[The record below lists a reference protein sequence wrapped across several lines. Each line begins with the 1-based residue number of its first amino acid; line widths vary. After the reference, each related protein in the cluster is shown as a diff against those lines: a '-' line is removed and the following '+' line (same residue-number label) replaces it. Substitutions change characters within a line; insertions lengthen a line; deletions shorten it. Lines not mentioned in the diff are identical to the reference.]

1 MIKLQKMD
9 RWLQKFHKQQL
20 LKTKEVKSDIQW
32 MKDTFKKE
40 GLLFSCQ
47 SSHDYF
53 RMQIIKSSLSNKQKL
68 EKAYDQSRN
77 KLIEIWPT
85 IDYQQRNHLMNIELF
100 SLKESLM
107 KFESQTGVWIMIPF
121 FNELL
126 NSLYHKEMVVFELPQ
141 FYKLYKQYAKE
152 CVDPVIY
159 GIEPYRAGFSNA
171 TFVCFSKNRFVL
183 YCESVK
189 TFYLCNLKE
198 VVEFPLFEKCEIRP
212 DVLNL
217 LGKCLIDGDGTQF
230 MDVCIEH
237 SLLSIKAA
245 KSYKKLKNPLIFT
258 NITD

>member
-1 MIKLQKMD
+1 MIKHLAID
-9 RWLQKFHKQQL
+9 RWLRKYHRQQM
-20 LKTKEVKSDIQW
+20 LKTKEAKMEIQW

-47 SSHDYF
+47 NSHEF
-53 RMQIIKSSLSNKQKL
+53 FKMQVIKTSLHNKQAL

-100 SLKESLM
+100 SIEETLV

-152 CVDPVIY
+152 CVDPIIY
-159 GIEPYRAGFSNA
+159 GIEPYRAGFSKA
-171 TFVCFSKNRFVL
+171 AFICSDKNRFVL
-183 YCESVK
+183 YVDSLK
-189 TFYLCNLKE
+189 TLYLCNLKE
-198 VVEFPLFEKCEIRP
+198 TIEYPLYEKSVVSFE
-212 DVLNL
+212 VLNL
-217 LGKCLIDGDGTQF
+217 LGKSLIENDVTAF
-230 MDVCIEH
+230 MDVCVSN
-237 SLLSIKAA
+237 SLLAIKAG

-258 NITD
+258 NIAD

>member
-1 MIKLQKMD
+1 MIKVQRID
-9 RWLQKFHKQQL
+9 RWLQQFHKQQL
-20 LKTKEVKSDIQW
+20 LKTKDVKSDIQW

-47 SSHDYF
+47 NSHDYF
-53 RMQIIKSSLSNKQKL
+53 RMQIIKTSLDNKQKL

-159 GIEPYRAGFSNA
+159 GIEPYRAGFSNT
-171 TFVCFSKNRFVL
+171 TFVCYSKKRFVL

-198 VVEFPLFEKCEIRP
+198 VVEFPLFEKSEVSLA
-212 DVLNL
+212 VLNL
-217 LGKCLIDGDGTQF
+217 LGKCLIDSEVTQF
-230 MDVCIEH
+230 MDICIEH
-237 SLLSIKAA
+237 ALLSAKAA

-258 NITD
+258 NIAD